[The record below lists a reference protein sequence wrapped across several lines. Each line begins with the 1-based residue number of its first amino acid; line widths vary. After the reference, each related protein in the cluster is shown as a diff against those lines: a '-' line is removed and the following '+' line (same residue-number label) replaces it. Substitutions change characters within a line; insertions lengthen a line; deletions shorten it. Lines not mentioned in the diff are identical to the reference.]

1 MNTEL
6 VTELAEKLTR
16 LNWML
21 ATAESCTGGMISA
34 QCTDMAGS
42 SAWFDCG
49 FVSYSNH
56 AKTHLLGVDSKL
68 LLQHGAVSQAVA
80 MAMAQ
85 GAVARSQAHVSLAV
99 TGIAGP
105 GGATLDKPV
114 GTVWLAWVVDGEV
127 ISERQQFSGDRQSIR
142 HATTAH
148 ALVGLLA
155 RLSRW

>member
-6 VTELAEKLTR
+6 VTEVAEKLSR

-21 ATAESCTGGMISA
+21 ATAESCTGGMIAA
-34 QCTDMAGS
+34 QCTDLAGS

-56 AKTHLLGVDSKL
+56 SKTQLLGLDSKL

-80 MAMAQ
+80 MAMAL
-85 GAVARSQAHVSLAV
+85 GAVARSQAHVSVAV

-105 GGATLDKPV
+105 GGATADKPV

-127 ISERQQFSGDRQSIR
+127 SSERQQFQGDRQAIR
-142 HATTAH
+142 QATTVH
-148 ALVGLLA
+148 ALKGLLA
-155 RLSRW
+155 RLSHL